1 MAASFIYLFAC
12 PFIPVFIVIATI
24 SHSMVGPETE
34 HINILREDLR
44 RFERSAILIEFCFPC
59 FSIQQDSSKTNMLCS
74 RLTTVGLLGGRV
86 MVS

>member
-12 PFIPVFIVIATI
+12 TFIPVFIIVATI
-24 SHSMVGPETE
+24 SHSLVGPETE
-34 HINILREDLR
+34 HISILREDLR

-59 FSIQQDSSKTNMLCS
+59 FSIQQDSSKTNMLRS
-74 RLTTVGLLGGRV
+74 RLTTMGLLEGRV